1 MNLHLENI
9 NLSSNTG
16 PNSFANKLVKYATG
30 CSFDTHKQADAHLC
44 FIETNKRSF
53 NKPLFLRLDGIYV
66 NTAFDFIKQNSNIK
80 RTYHMAKGVIFQSEF
95 AKKLIFKRFGK
106 HKNSIIIKNGADLAE
121 IKKTE
126 PLNYNK
132 YDNLWTCASNWRPH
146 KRMSSNINFFLDN
159 ASKNDGLIVAGHVPE
174 NERTLRD
181 NIHYVGN
188 LNQKQLFALYKKA
201 KFFIHLASLDCCP
214 NVVVDARAC
223 GCKIVCTDSGGTI
236 EIAVSE
242 AVILKDLEWDF
253 EPLDLYNPFTLDFN
267 ILSDKKGIN
276 SDVDMT
282 NISSR
287 YINFIKENL

>member
-1 MNLHLENI
+1 
-9 NLSSNTG
+9 
-16 PNSFANKLVKYATG
+16 
-30 CSFDTHKQADAHLC
+30 
-44 FIETNKRSF
+44 
-53 NKPLFLRLDGIYV
+53 
-66 NTAFDFIKQNSNIK
+66 
-80 RTYHMAKGVIFQSEF
+80 
-95 AKKLIFKRFGK
+95 
-106 HKNSIIIKNGADLAE
+106 
-121 IKKTE
+121 
-126 PLNYNK
+126 
-132 YDNLWTCASNWRPH
+132 
-146 KRMSSNINFFLDN
+146 MSSNINFFLDN

-236 EIAVSE
+236 EIAGSE